1 MSDIGSKPPDDYHKA
16 TPEIYCDKPPKT
28 YYVDLEDGFVEG
40 DIYLHKD
47 KVYEVIRIEAFNQ
60 LMEVQEVEDSQKLS
74 GEVTSDGVIQSR
86 NRAA

>member
-1 MSDIGSKPPDDYHKA
+1 MSELKS
-16 TPEIYCDKPPKT
+16 

-60 LMEVQEVEDSQKLS
+60 LMEVQEIEDELH
-74 GEVTSDGVIQSR
+74 GETKR
-86 NRAA
+86 NHN

>member
-1 MSDIGSKPPDDYHKA
+1 MSEFRS
-16 TPEIYCDKPPKT
+16 

-60 LMEVQEVEDSQKLS
+60 LMEVKEIESEEISEENLK
-74 GEVTSDGVIQSR
+74 
-86 NRAA
+86 